1 MGTRGIVTNCRC
13 PASSAKT
20 SIDHLMRG
28 LSLSFATDDGKT
40 SPRDSITKVSEQ
52 WAGSAGLLRQDPES
66 SVGLSEQDSMCMLP

>member
-1 MGTRGIVTNCRC
+1 MGTRGIVTNC
-13 PASSAKT
+13 PVSSFV
-20 SIDHLMRG
+20 SQDLHRPPDEGPVPLI
-28 LSLSFATDDGKT
+28 ATDDGKT